1 MAAPWEAARLR
12 RSRRVIAVDEPS
24 EAVKV
29 LVNGDPV
36 NPCHVPGELRR
47 PSLPNWRG
55 QQHTDCANATRGFLF
70 AGEAGQRIEFGSE
83 SLSPT
88 FRDSWAMGV

>member
-1 MAAPWEAARLR
+1 MAAPRKLQEMR

-36 NPCHVPGELRR
+36 NHCHVPR
-47 PSLPNWRG
+47 
-55 QQHTDCANATRGFLF
+55 AN
-70 AGEAGQRIEFGSE
+70 
-83 SLSPT
+83 
-88 FRDSWAMGV
+88 